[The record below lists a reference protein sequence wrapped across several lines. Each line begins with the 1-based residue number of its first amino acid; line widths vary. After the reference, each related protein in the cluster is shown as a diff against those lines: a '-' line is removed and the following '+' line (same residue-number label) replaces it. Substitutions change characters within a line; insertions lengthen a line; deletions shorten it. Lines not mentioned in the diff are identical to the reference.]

1 MVDGGNEW
9 KANWNAGMKRK
20 ARRKGKTHVSE
31 CLTYFFLKHRKFLD
45 ISDELMS
52 DDWIILQNVEK
63 FVS

>member
-1 MVDGGNEW
+1 
-9 KANWNAGMKRK
+9 MKRK

-31 CLTYFFLKHRKFLD
+31 CLTHFFLKHRKFLD
-45 ISDELMS
+45 ISDELIS